1 VGKKL
6 LLVEDDPTAIRI
18 TTYALERAGYEVLV
32 ATNGREGLDKARDSQ
47 PDLIV
52 LDVML
57 PGLDGFE
64 VCRSLREDSPSC
76 EMPILMLSAKAQES
90 DIRTGLNVGANFY
103 LTKPAAPA
111 ELLRLIEA
119 LLELKTPQPK

>member
-1 VGKKL
+1 
-6 LLVEDDPTAIRI
+6 
-18 TTYALERAGYEVLV
+18 LERAGYEVLV

>member
-1 VGKKL
+1 M
-6 LLVEDDPTAIRI
+6 
-18 TTYALERAGYEVLV
+18 LV
-32 ATNGREGLDKARDSQ
+32 ATNGPEGLKKARDSQ

-76 EMPILMLSAKAQES
+76 EMPILILSAKAQES
-90 DIRTGLNVGANFY
+90 DIRTGLYVGANFY
-103 LTKPAAPA
+103 LAKPAAPA
-111 ELLRLIEA
+111 EILRIIGA
-119 LLELKTPQPK
+119 MLELKASQPK